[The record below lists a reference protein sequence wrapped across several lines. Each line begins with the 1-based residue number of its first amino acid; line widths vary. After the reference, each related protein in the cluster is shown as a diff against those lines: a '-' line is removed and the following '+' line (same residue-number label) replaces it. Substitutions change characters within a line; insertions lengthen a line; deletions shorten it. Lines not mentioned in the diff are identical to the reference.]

1 MAERLKAP
9 FADNPSKGLI
19 PLSITP
25 LCLSRMV
32 GWATIIQQLIK
43 FLSVT
48 VEQEKRLAESF
59 SRTAADLTFALSSDS
74 LDLFAKE

>member
-1 MAERLKAP
+1 MSELKAP
-9 FADNPSKGLI
+9 FADNPSNGLI

-32 GWATIIQQLIK
+32 GWATIVQQLIK
-43 FLSVT
+43 FLTIT

-59 SRTAADLTFALSSDS
+59 SKTAADLTFALTSES
-74 LDLFAKE
+74 LELFAKE